1 MIVPGVCES
10 EDSPI
15 SCLKELA
22 GHQVGVDSEQAAVSV
37 TDQRG
42 LLEVLRGGQ
51 ELREAG
57 GQQGQQQQ
65 GGEGGELGQGF
76 GNRENNRLQN

>member
-37 TDQRG
+37 TD
-42 LLEVLRGGQ
+42 
-51 ELREAG
+51 
-57 GQQGQQQQ
+57 
-65 GGEGGELGQGF
+65 
-76 GNRENNRLQN
+76 